1 MRRCSRIGQLQARF
15 CRRRWRGVAND
26 KNRIIILNKTD
37 LETQIERDE
46 LPNYIETSMVL
57 EKGIEVLE
65 NQIKKMFEIGDIG
78 AKDMT
83 YLSNARHI
91 AKLKQAINSIND
103 AISAMQLGMLVDM
116 VEIDIKNAWYSLGE
130 IIGEDMGDSLLDEL
144 FSKFCLGK

>member
-1 MRRCSRIGQLQARF
+1 
-15 CRRRWRGVAND
+15 
-26 KNRIIILNKTD
+26 
-37 LETQIERDE
+37 
-46 LPNYIETSMVL
+46 
-57 EKGIEVLE
+57 
-65 NQIKKMFEIGDIG
+65 MFEIGDIG